1 MGMKD
6 FFFNNSEKIYNNFP
20 DGIIVLDFMRN
31 IIMWNQKAELIFG
44 YSKSEIKNK
53 NIILLFNEDFDKF
66 NKIIGLNHGSILHAT
81 TKTGEKIFV
90 DVTAFDSYNSAR
102 IIVSVRALSNK
113 YLELESLLDDY
124 KITKQLV
131 SDRDSFLSSMKL
143 DFLTPINS
151 TIGFSQSLLDEAGGK
166 LNAKQKKYVEII
178 NSNGKKLKNL
188 TDKVFEIISLDAGKK
203 EFNFKNFDFQKLIE
217 FSVEKYNSQTEE
229 NKIEILIE
237 NLTQKRNAYS
247 DEYAFIQIIEI
258 LLDNAIKYGDNKNI
272 TIKLFHPESETL
284 EFHDMKCPAGYTE
297 EAYLQI
303 EIADLGAGIS
313 EEQATE
319 IFDEYSAKNLAF
331 AQKHEGTA
339 LSLPIAK
346 KLANKLGGTLWY
358 LPNTPAGSVFTLL
371 IPVERMN
378 FE

>member
-1 MGMKD
+1 M
-6 FFFNNSEKIYNNFP
+6 
-20 DGIIVLDFMRN
+20 
-31 IIMWNQKAELIFG
+31 IFG

-53 NIILLFNEDFDKF
+53 NIVLLFNEDFDKF
-66 NKIIGLNHGSILHAT
+66 NKIIGLNHGSILQAT

-90 DVTAFDSYNSAR
+90 DVTAYDAYNSAR

-113 YLELESLLDDY
+113 YLELESLLDNY
-124 KITKQLV
+124 KATKQLV
-131 SDRDSFLSSMKL
+131 TDRDSFLSSMKL
-143 DFLTPINS
+143 DFFTPINS
-151 TIGFSQSLLDEAGGK
+151 TIGFSQSLLDETGGK
-166 LNAKQKKYVEII
+166 LNTKQKKYVEII

-188 TDKVFEIISLDAGKK
+188 MDKVFEIISLDADKK

-217 FSVEKYNSQTEE
+217 FSVEKYNSQMEE

-258 LLDNAIKYGDNKNI
+258 LLDNAIKYGNKKNI
-272 TIKLFHPESETL
+272 TIKIFYPNSETL

-303 EIADLGAGIS
+303 EVADLGEGIS
-313 EEQATE
+313 EEQSSE
-319 IFDEYSAKNLAF
+319 IFDEYSAKNLTV

-358 LPNTPAGSVFTLL
+358 APNTPTGSIFTLL
-371 IPVERMN
+371 IPVERMS